1 MGEELDYSEVVPE
14 DVLREVEEAE
24 RELRAGAPRRKKP
37 YPSSR
42 DVAEAVAEAARTFE
56 GHPDEFPDYVLRL
69 LRSKGYEVRHVTI
82 KRIWRTYENLV
93 RRGVIGDKLGVVRSS
108 KG

>member
-1 MGEELDYSEVVPE
+1 MEIPDYSNYLPE
-14 DVLREVEEAE
+14 DVLRDIEEAE
-24 RELRAGAPRRKKP
+24 RELKQPTQKRKKP

-42 DVAEAVAEAARTFE
+42 DVAEAVVEAIRTFE

-69 LRSKGYEVRHVTI
+69 LRAKGFEVRHVTV

-93 RRGVIGDKLGVVRSS
+93 RRGVIGDKLGVIHSS
-108 KG
+108 